1 MIKKLGAMAL
11 LALVASISYAETIEV
26 PCHEY
31 AEKTGR
37 SMPCDSPKWAVVSV
51 DTTDYIIQQNHQ
63 RERDGLEPL
72 AVPRPAWLDSD
83 NLINDEK
90 PTPTPNTVPPW
101 LQ

>member
-1 MIKKLGAMAL
+1 MIKKLCTMI
-11 LALVASISYAETIEV
+11 ALVLATSVSYAETIEV
-26 PCHEY
+26 PCQEY

-37 SMPCDSPKWAVVSV
+37 SMPCDSPKWAIVSV

-72 AVPRPAWLDSD
+72 AIPRPAWMDGD
-83 NLINDEK
+83 NLTNDEK
-90 PTPTPNTVPPW
+90 PAPTPTPVPPW